1 MIKRLTSASICFA
14 LASVAS
20 ADTGAKDVSS
30 ADSPAAEESDAGL
43 NAFVDAAIQSGLLV
57 PNGEGEVEIS
67 PETLANIAYVCGE
80 TYPLDLSV
88 VKSLRRFTELPSPSA
103 ADDEDPERKLVTDLK
118 SKLALGLYAEAK
130 ALLINKP
137 ETEWVAYRKL
147 IALMENR
154 QRPDVDYFKTL
165 ASCYP
170 EASLWHA
177 VAQLVVFDPTGVDGI
192 ALEVSSIRAL
202 PFNMR
207 EDVSMLAIPTL
218 LIERRSDLAQQI
230 LATFTPEEIENS
242 TRLSALKT
250 AIIDMPTGS
259 ESDDRLVMLMSRPKL
274 KLAALLILVERD
286 DSLRP
291 NIRSFALEE
300 AWNVLEQSETQHDL
314 DPILEFVIKHLA
326 SDDLYAGLDRVR
338 ALPVAARADV
348 RASIDNYTMIALDDY
363 LNDQDP
369 ANAINALETLNTFHT
384 DLPVDERGNALRKQ
398 GAQKAIELGL
408 FSMVKHFLEPV
419 DREPQVGLLLATA
432 AFWGHANQ
440 ELFAVRDEF
449 PQEPEINRM
458 AGIRALQAN
467 LPAIART
474 AYNALTAHPSLQL
487 ELLEQ
492 GAIESN
498 WALWQS
504 DLTDLVAGLSD
515 AEVVRLDRVRT
526 IHIASRKAPSAEARR
541 LRPYQ
546 ISDLLNSTRQ
556 TLSKSQAGAANEQ

>member
-1 MIKRLTSASICFA
+1 M
-14 LASVAS
+14 AS

-30 ADSPAAEESDAGL
+30 AESPAAEESDAGL
-43 NAFVDAAIQSGLLV
+43 DAFVDAAIQSGLLV
-57 PNGEGEVEIS
+57 GNGDGETEIS
-67 PETLANIAYVCGE
+67 QESLANIARVCGE
-80 TYPLDLSV
+80 GYPLDLSV
-88 VKSLRRFTELPSPSA
+88 VKTLRRFTELPTASA
-103 ADDEDPERKLVTDLK
+103 ADDADPERKLIADLK
-118 SKLALGLYAEAK
+118 AKLALGLYAEAK
-130 ALLINKP
+130 ALLVSKP
-137 ETEWVAYRKL
+137 DTDWVAYRKL

-165 ASCYP
+165 AGCYP
-170 EASLWHA
+170 EATVWHA

-192 ALEVSSIRAL
+192 AVEISAIRAL

-218 LIERRSDLAQQI
+218 LIERRGDLAQQI

-286 DSLRP
+286 DTLRP

-326 SDDLYAGLDRVR
+326 SDDLYAGLDRAR
-338 ALPVAARADV
+338 ALPVADRADV

-363 LNDQDP
+363 LRDEDP

-384 DLPVDERGNALRKQ
+384 DLPMDARGNALRKQ

-432 AFWGHANQ
+432 AFWGQANQ

-449 PQEPEINRM
+449 PGEPQINRM

-474 AYNALTAHPSLQL
+474 AYNALTAYPALQL

-492 GAIESN
+492 GAIENN

-504 DLTDLVAGLSD
+504 DLTELVSGLSD

-526 IHIASRKAPSAEARR
+526 IHIASRKAPNAEARR
-541 LRPYQ
+541 IQPYQ
-546 ISDLLNSTRQ
+546 ISDLLNATRK